1 MSGIPKIRGNKL
13 IQLNADFAE
22 RYRLKRIM
30 TENSLDV
37 LEVEFNVS
45 MCSLVRMER
54 NGFAPD
60 SCPILGPEVVAD
72 VERRRKI
79 YWLTREQYEPRYSD
93 RALMARYDI
102 SKPTLL
108 RRAQEFRQAQ
118 QQEQRRAA

>member
-1 MSGIPKIRGNKL
+1 MSGKPKIRGNKL

-54 NGFAPD
+54 SGFQRD
-60 SCPILGPEVVAD
+60 CCPILGAKVVAD
-72 VERRRKI
+72 IERRRKI

-108 RRAQEFRQAQ
+108 RRAQEFRASR
-118 QQEQRRAA
+118 QQEMRRVA

>member
-13 IQLNADFAE
+13 AQLNADFAE

-30 TENSLDV
+30 TENSMDV
-37 LEVEFNVS
+37 LEAEFNVS
-45 MCSLVRMER
+45 ICSLVRMEKNR
-54 NGFAPD
+54 FQPD
-60 SCPILGPEVVAD
+60 CCPILGAKVVAD
-72 VERRRKI
+72 IERRRKI

-108 RRAQEFRQAQ
+108 RRAQEFRAF